1 MIKIDINLIFD
12 HFSFKYLLINSFN
25 CKSIFRNRNFRN
37 RTFSKQEFSKRE
49 FSILEIF
56 ETGISKQEFSKQV
69 FSKQE
74 FSKWNAMVLWM
85 FIIKRIKS

>member
-37 RTFSKQEFSKRE
+37 RTFSKREFSK
-49 FSILEIF
+49 LEIF

-74 FSKWNAMVLWM
+74 FSKWNAMLIFVLSS
-85 FIIKRIKS
+85 FEICAK

>member
-1 MIKIDINLIFD
+1 MIKINIILIFD
-12 HFSFKYLLINSFN
+12 HFRFKYLLKNYFN

-37 RTFSKQEFSKRE
+37 RTFSKQEFSK
-49 FSILEIF
+49 LEIF

-74 FSKWNAMVLWM
+74 FSKWNAMEKM
-85 FIIKRIKS
+85 IIKKLK